1 MAIWLNARLYLRLV
15 AGHAMDAATA
25 GADRVNVQLH
35 HFAVRVELGQ
45 QLKGPAIG
53 CPVTKLRRQHGAVD
67 HEVVDVAGGK
77 IRVVFTELVVVC
89 KRGQIYLAPDL
100 IGSRQI
106 NLSPLGKVL
115 QPDKRPR

>member
-53 CPVTKLRRQHGAVD
+53 RPVTKLRCQHGAVD

-77 IRVVFTELVVVC
+77 IRAKGDC

-100 IGSRQI
+100 FGS
-106 NLSPLGKVL
+106 PAVK
-115 QPDKRPR
+115 

>member
-25 GADRVNVQLH
+25 GADRVDVQLH

-53 CPVTKLRRQHGAVD
+53 RPVTKLRCQHGAVD

-106 NLSPLGKVL
+106 NLSPFGKVL

>member
-25 GADRVNVQLH
+25 TAGADRVDVQLH

-53 CPVTKLRRQHGAVD
+53 RPVTKLRCQHGAVD

-77 IRVVFTELVVVC
+77 IRAKGDRAKGDRF
-89 KRGQIYLAPDL
+89 I
-100 IGSRQI
+100 
-106 NLSPLGKVL
+106 
-115 QPDKRPR
+115 